1 MKPTTI
7 RKFHRTIA
15 PIFFLPLFATALTG
29 VIYRVGRA
37 WFNLPHQDW
46 LMIIH
51 QGEFLGKPLVPVYVL
66 LMGVGLLGL
75 IVTGGMMTK
84 QLWGRPA
91 KQTDRRWHR
100 IVGAIAL
107 LPLILSATTGIIYRL
122 ARTWF
127 GLDYD
132 QVGIFLSIHEGRYF
146 GTILHP
152 IYVLLVGVG
161 LIILLITGI
170 RMTGIVRQRRRST

>member
-1 MKPTTI
+1 MNI

-15 PIFFLPLFATALTG
+15 PIFALPLFATALTG

-37 WFNLPHQDW
+37 WFNMPHQNW
-46 LMIIH
+46 LMAIH
-51 QGEFLGKPLVPVYVL
+51 QGEFFGKPLVPIYVL
-66 LMGVGLLGL
+66 LLGVGLLGL
-75 IVTGGMMTK
+75 IGTGGMMLR
-84 QLWGRPA
+84 QRWGRPA
-91 KQTDRRWHR
+91 KPTDRRWHR

-146 GTILHP
+146 GTIFQP
-152 IYVLLVGVG
+152 IYVVLVGTG
-161 LIILLITGI
+161 LVLLGVTGI
-170 RMTGIVRQRRRST
+170 RMTGIFRPRRSP